1 MATEFD
7 DPQRLQKA
15 PVIGP
20 DGAKVGTVDAVY
32 YDNVTDRPAWV
43 AVRTGF
49 FGTHVSLV
57 PLAGAQL
64 VGDALHVPFG
74 ADRLK
79 RAPHHDPG
87 RELTQQDEIDLYR
100 HYGVHYEDQSG
111 TPTQRSGPGSG
122 TDDAMTRSEEQL
134 RVRTEQEAERVRLR
148 KHVVTEYRQITVPV
162 RREVLKVEQGPADTV
177 SGPADAIPANAAAAD
192 PGAADPPRTGR
203 AENVEREIVLH
214 EERPVVHTETV
225 PVERVRLGKETV
237 TEQETVGGDRS
248 EERRV

>member
-87 RELTQQDEIDLYR
+87 RELTPQDEIDLYR
-100 HYGVHYEDQSG
+100 HYGVHYEDQSA
-111 TPTQRSGPGSG
+111 TAAQRSGPGSG
-122 TDDAMTRSEEQL
+122 TDDAMTRSEEHL

-162 RREVLKVEQGPADTV
+162 RREVLRVEQGPADDAGEPASRSTDAAV
-177 SGPADAIPANAAAAD
+177 TGP
-192 PGAADPPRTGR
+192 TGTGH

-225 PVERVRLGKETV
+225 PVERVRLGKET
-237 TEQETVGGDRS
+237 
-248 EERRV
+248 